1 MFDQSVTENL
11 ERNLKH
17 FIGTERYH
25 RFHSRTVLTDGA
37 LYLAEQARCF
47 WLMDVFASHLT
58 QVSQEMGFA
67 CLKLK
72 REGESAHIS
81 IEDGNESLLAVQ
93 EIGYTD
99 FPLEDMMLFASW
111 TGRNGGCW
119 VIMLTSEY

>member
-1 MFDQSVTENL
+1 MFDQEVTG
-11 ERNLKH
+11 NLKLQLRH
-17 FIGTERYH
+17 FTGTQRYH
-25 RFHSRTVLTDGA
+25 RFHSKTVLTDGA

-58 QVSQEMGFA
+58 QVSREMGFA
-67 CLKLK
+67 CLKLR

-99 FPLEDMMLFASW
+99 FPLEEITLF
-111 TGRNGGCW
+111 GCWAGEYW
-119 VIMLTSEY
+119 VIMLASEY

>member
-58 QVSQEMGFA
+58 EIATDHGVA

-72 REGESAHIS
+72 RKGEGAQVVID
-81 IEDGNESLLAVQ
+81 DGDENVLAKQ
-93 EIGYTD
+93 KIAYTD
-99 FPLEDMMLFASW
+99 FPLDEITLFACWS
-111 TGRNGGCW
+111 GEYW

>member
-11 ERNLKH
+11 ELNLKH
-17 FIGTERYH
+17 FTGTERYH

-58 QVSQEMGFA
+58 EIATDHGAA

-72 REGESAHIS
+72 RKGDGAQVVIDDGDENVLAKQK
-81 IEDGNESLLAVQ
+81 IE
-93 EIGYTD
+93 YTD
-99 FPLEDMMLFASW
+99 FPLEEMTLFACWS
-111 TGRNGGCW
+111 GGYC

>member
-17 FIGTERYH
+17 FTGTERYH
-25 RFHSRTVLTDGA
+25 RFHSTTVLTDGA

-58 QVSQEMGFA
+58 EIATDHGVA

-72 REGESAHIS
+72 RKGEGAQVVIDDGDENVLAKQK
-81 IEDGNESLLAVQ
+81 IE
-93 EIGYTD
+93 YTD
-99 FPLEDMMLFASW
+99 FPLEEMTLFACW
-111 TGRNGGCW
+111 TGEYW